1 MLRTLQGDVKE
12 CNILNTIHFDY
23 ITLLRFLQLFFEK
36 ECIFMP
42 IYKMNGT
49 KNGKQKYRVRINY
62 VDNLGRN
69 KQTERVAYGMAEA
82 KELEMRMQYEVKEQ
96 PITNRITLQQ
106 LFSEYTKALA
116 PEVREATIAGHKQI
130 FKQYVLNTLGE
141 KQVKK
146 LTAPILQNWKNEI
159 EDVRTT
165 QGNPLSLRYKQNIYS
180 IFRAVLN
187 WGVKMD
193 YLPQNTLVKVGNFK
207 SGNVTEKRNV
217 DFYTAEEY
225 KLFSAA
231 AKEEAIKGNTLH
243 DWDYYVFFAIAFYT
257 GLRKGEIHALKWSD
271 IDGNILS
278 VSRSITQKM
287 KGKDRE
293 TPPKNRSSIRTLQL
307 PLPLIEI
314 LQEHKMRYKSF
325 KSFSDDFRICGGVR
339 SLRDTSLESKNQR
352 FAKLAV
358 IKKIRI
364 HDFRHSHVSL
374 LANEGINI
382 QEIARRL
389 GHSDIEMTWNTYSHL
404 YPREEERAVEVLNKI
419 K

>member
-1 MLRTLQGDVKE
+1 
-12 CNILNTIHFDY
+12 
-23 ITLLRFLQLFFEK
+23 
-36 ECIFMP
+36 MP

-62 VDNLGRN
+62 VDNIGRS

-82 KELEMRMQYEVKEQ
+82 KELEMRMQYEIKEQ
-96 PITNRITLQQ
+96 PITSGITLHQ
-106 LFSEYTKALA
+106 LYNEYVRALSS
-116 PEVREATIAGHKQI
+116 EVRESTITGNKRV
-130 FKQYVLNTLGE
+130 FECYVLNSLGTT
-141 KQVKK
+141 QVKK
-146 LTAPILQNWKNEI
+146 LTAPVLQNWKNEI
-159 EDVRTT
+159 EEVRTT
-165 QGNPLSLRYKQNIYS
+165 KGQPLSLRYKQNIYS

-193 YLPQNTLVKVGNFK
+193 YLSQNILVKVGNFK
-207 SGNVTEKRNV
+207 SGIVTEKRNV
-217 DFYTAEEY
+217 DFYTADEY

-231 AKEEAIKGNTLH
+231 AKEEAIKGATFH

-257 GLRKGEIHALKWSD
+257 GLRKGEIHALKWTD
-271 IDGNILS
+271 INGNILS

-287 KGKDRE
+287 KGADRE
-293 TPPKNRSSIRTLQL
+293 TPPKNRSSIRTLQM

-314 LQEHKMRYKSF
+314 LNEHKTRYEAF
-325 KSFSDDFRICGGVR
+325 RDFSDEFRICGGPR
-339 SLRDTSLESKNQR
+339 SLRDTSLENKNQH
-352 FAKLAV
+352 FAKLACL
-358 IKKIRI
+358 KKIRI

-404 YPREEERAVEVLNKI
+404 YPREEERAVEILNKI